1 MTDDSLSRHAGGQPE
16 ATGRPGLIDRFGR
29 RIEYLRVSITDRCNY
44 RCVYCMGADVTFL
57 PRSEVLSLAEIDRLC
72 SVFVERGVRRLRL
85 TGGEPLVRRNILTLV
100 ESLSRHLRSGALD
113 ELTLTTNGSLLA
125 RHAAALR
132 DAGVRR
138 VNVSLDTLEPAVF
151 ARLTQRGCL
160 DDVLE
165 GVETARA
172 LGLALKINTVVLRG
186 VNDGE
191 IERLML
197 FAHDRGLDLTLIEA
211 MPLGAVEQSRGGG
224 FVPLSE
230 ARARLSER
238 YTLIDTLARTG
249 GPARYALVRET
260 GGRIGFVTPM
270 THSFCGSCN
279 RVRLTCTGQL
289 VPCLGREGAFDLRT
303 PLRASADDTPLHRAI
318 DAAVAGKPREHD
330 FTRAPAGRPVVARA
344 MSVTGG

>member
-1 MTDDSLSRHAGGQPE
+1 MTDDSASRHTGDQPD
-16 ATGRPGLIDRFGR
+16 LVDRFGR
-29 RIEYLRVSITDRCNY
+29 RIDYLRVSITDRCNY
-44 RCVYCMGADVTFL
+44 RCVYCMGADVSFL

-72 SVFVERGVRRLRL
+72 SAFVARGVRRVRL
-85 TGGEPLVRRNILTLV
+85 TGGEPLVRRNMLTLV

-138 VNVSLDTLEPAVF
+138 INVSLDTLDPALF
-151 ARLTQRGCL
+151 TTLTRRGAL
-160 DDVLE
+160 ADVLE
-165 GVETARA
+165 GMDTARA
-172 LGLALKINTVVLRG
+172 QGLALKINMVVLRG

-197 FAHDRGLDLTLIEA
+197 FAHDRGMDLALIEA
-211 MPLGAVEQSRGGG
+211 MPLGAVGRGRETG
-224 FVPLSE
+224 FLPLSE
-230 ARARLSER
+230 ARARLSQR
-238 YTLIDTLARTG
+238 YTLIDTVARTG

-260 GGRIGFVTPM
+260 GGRVGFVTPM

-289 VPCLGREGAFDLRT
+289 VPCLGREGSFDLRT
-303 PLRASADDTPLHRAI
+303 PLRESDDDAPLHRAI
-318 DAAVAGKPREHD
+318 DAAVARKPRGHD
-330 FTRAPAGRPVVARA
+330 FTQVPADRPVVGRS